1 MQKTDDMLIS
11 EIRDG
16 HLEAF
21 DALMQQHQAQV
32 YHVAYSYTKN
42 EDQAMDITQ
51 NVFLKVYENL
61 HKFHGRSQ
69 FKTWMLRI
77 AYNES
82 NNWIKKNKHNMTIEN
97 PDIFASTENQE
108 SNFLVQENRIQ
119 MLRCLYQLNTR
130 YRLAVILRYF
140 ENYSVREIAAVLK
153 CSEGVVKNMLFRS
166 MQQLRSSLQQE
177 HMEDVR

>member
-16 HLEAF
+16 RLEAF
-21 DALMQQHQAQV
+21 DELMQQHQGQV
-32 YHVAYSYTKN
+32 YHVAYSYVKN
-42 EDQAMDITQ
+42 EDQALDITQ

-69 FKTWMLRI
+69 FKTWLLRI

-82 NNWIKKNKHNMTIEN
+82 NNWVKKNRRNMNVNN
-97 PDIFASTENQE
+97 PDIFASTDDQE
-108 SNFLVQENRIQ
+108 SNFLVQENRVQ
-119 MLRCLYQLNTR
+119 MLRCLYELNTR

-140 ENYSVREIAAVLK
+140 ENYSVREIATVLK

-166 MQQLRSSLQQE
+166 MQQLKNTMQKEQK
-177 HMEDVR
+177 EDVK